1 MKGQGYKQS
10 YVEFWAV
17 FYFCSDLP
25 NFWHATRLDNVTVT
39 FLVAFF
45 AVRLL
50 REKQKPFV
58 SIKFFCIRYILKTKR
73 KPVEKYREM
82 FS

>member
-25 NFWHATRLDNVTVT
+25 NFWHATRLDNVNVPSG
-39 FLVAFF
+39 FLCSSFVEGETKAFCF
-45 AVRLL
+45 YKVFLHTL
-50 REKQKPFV
+50 YLKEK
-58 SIKFFCIRYILKTKR
+58 KTSGK
-73 KPVEKYREM
+73 KNREM